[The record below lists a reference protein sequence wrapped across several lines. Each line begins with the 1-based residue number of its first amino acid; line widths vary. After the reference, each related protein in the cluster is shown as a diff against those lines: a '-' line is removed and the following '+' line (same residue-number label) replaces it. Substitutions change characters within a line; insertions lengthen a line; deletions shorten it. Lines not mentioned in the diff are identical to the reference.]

1 VRDVVRDRIPGP
13 EQPEFF
19 EAHHAGGPVKFESI
33 GYQSTIVSQ
42 MQRRGFPAEPVYPD
56 KDKVTR
62 ASAAGALYKAGKA
75 YHLRGAGWLGDF
87 EAELLGFPAA
97 EHDDQV
103 DAIAYAARDLPSLQP
118 TPVRRQTVPDRT
130 IVGDIWNERF

>member
-1 VRDVVRDRIPGP
+1 
-13 EQPEFF
+13 
-19 EAHHAGGPVKFESI
+19 
-33 GYQSTIVSQ
+33 

-62 ASAAGALYKAGKA
+62 ASAAGALYKARKV
-75 YHLRGAGWLGDF
+75 YHLRGAEWLGDF

-103 DAIAYAARDLPSLQP
+103 DAIAYAARDLPSLQRAP
-118 TPVRRQTVPDRT
+118 ARRRRRRRGQGMIAPGMLDV
-130 IVGDIWNERF
+130 EL